1 MGMSSGYSVE
11 EADRGTESDFA
22 RARATGPDREQVFM
36 EQSDDIGR
44 WFIGF
49 EEEQRVPNDVN
60 SSGEIKLVH
69 MSSCTVEN
77 GGVGCHQFTKVVQD
91 KACEDFLGDELRSF

>member
-1 MGMSSGYSVE
+1 
-11 EADRGTESDFA
+11 
-22 RARATGPDREQVFM
+22 M

-44 WFIGF
+44 RVIRFQ
-49 EEEQRVPNDVN
+49 EEECVTEDVD

-69 MSSCTVEN
+69 MSGCTVEY

-91 KACEDFLGDELRSF
+91 EAREDFLGDELRSF